1 VRGLDIQKLELT
13 RWLAKPMVS
22 YQSARPAPAFCAN
35 PEDTGMANL
44 TSHWNTA
51 YTARAEDALTWF
63 EATPAQS
70 LRLVRQYLPQGGALV
85 DVGAGASR
93 LIDHVLADGAGA
105 VTVLDLSDTA
115 LNITR
120 ARLGDAA
127 KRVSFIATDIRD
139 WHPDRS
145 YDVWHDRAVFH
156 FLTDREDQARYLATL
171 SKALAADGIAIIAT
185 FDLTG
190 PETCSGLPVQ
200 RYSPQTLVAKLAEL
214 APGQFVP
221 LASEHV
227 EHRTPK
233 GNFQAFQVSVF
244 RKLA

>member
-1 VRGLDIQKLELT
+1 MDLIE
-13 RWLAKPMVS
+13 
-22 YQSARPAPAFCAN
+22 
-35 PEDTGMANL
+35 
-44 TSHWNTA
+44 HWNTA

-70 LRLVRQYLPQGGALV
+70 LRLVRQHLPQGGALV

-93 LIDHVLADGAGA
+93 LVDHALADGAGA

-115 LNITR
+115 LDIIR

-127 KRVSFIATDIRD
+127 TRVSFIATDIRD
-139 WHPDRS
+139 WHPDRA

-156 FLTDREDQARYLATL
+156 FLTDRADQERYLATL
-171 SKALAADGIAIIAT
+171 SKALAPAGIAILAT

-200 RYSPQTLVAKLAEL
+200 RYSPQTLAATLAAL
-214 APGQFVP
+214 APGQFAP
-221 LASEHV
+221 LASEHFD
-227 EHRTPK
+227 HRTPK
-233 GNFQAFQVSVF
+233 GNSQAFQVSVF

>member
-1 VRGLDIQKLELT
+1 
-13 RWLAKPMVS
+13 
-22 YQSARPAPAFCAN
+22 
-35 PEDTGMANL
+35 MANL

-105 VTVLDLSDTA
+105 VTVLDL
-115 LNITR
+115 
-120 ARLGDAA
+120 
-127 KRVSFIATDIRD
+127 RVSFIATDIRD